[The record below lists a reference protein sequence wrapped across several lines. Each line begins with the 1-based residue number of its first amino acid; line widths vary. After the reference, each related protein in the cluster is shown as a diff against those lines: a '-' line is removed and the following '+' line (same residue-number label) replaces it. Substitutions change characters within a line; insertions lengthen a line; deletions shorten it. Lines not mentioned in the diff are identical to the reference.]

1 MRGAEMGSLSQRFLL
16 DKNLQDMQNYNPI
29 SSGVGS
35 EFASAHFR
43 TDMYMSL
50 SVCIIGWSFGSFW
63 TKQSVQCTDQNFVE
77 YKQQKVEVD
86 I

>member
-1 MRGAEMGSLSQRFLL
+1 MGSLSQRFLL

-43 TDMYMSL
+43 TDIFICHSQFAL
-50 SVCIIGWSFGSFW
+50 LAGVLGAPGQW
-63 TKQSVQCTDQNFVE
+63 TDQNFVE
-77 YKQQKVEVD
+77 YKKQKVEVD